1 LQLYL
6 LSDTSGYTSVPNYPN
21 FHQLISSCQ
30 LNMSHPRV
38 EEVEDSDPE
47 IDDPTDFLP
56 DNDLQ
61 IIRPAVQPSQAATSS
76 QAPSKPSQG
85 PNPTLFRPPPPSQGT
100 LQQQSRD
107 SFKTFQTIYPVYF
120 DSSRTRA
127 QGRRV
132 SSKLASPNPLAYNLL
147 AAAQYAFGDS
157 NLPMAFEPDK
167 THPKDWANP
176 GRVRIQLYHKETRKP
191 LHPHIKN
198 KAHLY
203 TYMAKFLKENP
214 TEREDPLELKIQGLP
229 VPENFTKTEF
239 AKPRGWK
246 MGSILPVHS
255 AAVSGG
261 GVKDDFFKEAMEE
274 LRQAQSS
281 GQLPAGMP
289 GGGGGMPDMSAL
301 QSMMG
306 GLGGMGGMG
315 GLGGGDSGGGGG
327 KKKKEKKKG

>member
-1 LQLYL
+1 
-6 LSDTSGYTSVPNYPN
+6 
-21 FHQLISSCQ
+21 
-30 LNMSHPRV
+30 MSHARI

-47 IDDPTDFLP
+47 IDDPETYLP
-56 DNDLQ
+56 SSDDH
-61 IIRPAVQPSQAATSS
+61 IIRPAGQPVEVASS
-76 QAPSKPSQG
+76 SSRAGG
-85 PNPTLFRPPPPSQGT
+85 PNPTLFRPPPPGQSIS
-100 LQQQSRD
+100 QQQTRENV
-107 SFKTFQTIYPVYF
+107 KTYQTIYPVYF

-147 AAAQYAFGDS
+147 AAAQYALGDRG
-157 NLPMAFEPDK
+157 LPMVLEPDK

-176 GRVRIQLYHKETRKP
+176 GRVRIQLYDKETHKP
-191 LHPHIKN
+191 LHPRIKN
-198 KAHLY
+198 KAYLY
-203 TYMAKFLKENP
+203 NLMGEWLKENP
-214 TEREDPLELKIQGLP
+214 TEPDDPLQLKIQGLP
-229 VPENFTKTEF
+229 VPENFTTTEVP
-239 AKPRGWK
+239 KPRGWK

-289 GGGGGMPDMSAL
+289 GGGGGGMPDMSAL
-301 QSMMG
+301 QNMMSG
-306 GLGGMGGMG
+306 MGGMGGMG
-315 GLGGGDSGGGGG
+315 GMPSLGGGDSGGSSAG